1 MINEEK
7 EISLILEHVDRLF
20 LGIESLK
27 KNNFDVVLLN
37 LMLPDSRGINSLLR
51 VKVKSPEVPVI
62 ILTGLDDETIA
73 ARAVRKGAQDYLIK
87 GKIDSRLLLRS
98 IKYAIERNA
107 MLLKIRKKTKELNIS
122 KANFKNLIEKNND
135 GVTVVS
141 KDKKILY
148 ANSSLGLFL
157 GCPPSQL
164 IGKTAFFPVNVGEIA
179 DFDLPISSEEVR
191 CAKISTVR
199 TQWKG
204 ELAYLVT
211 FRDITVI
218 KQSQKVL
225 SSFENRY
232 KAVVEHNL
240 SGIFRSTVDARI
252 IDCND
257 SFAHMLGFNTREDV
271 ISYLIGDFYYC
282 KEEKEIF
289 LAILKEKRILKNYEL
304 SLKRLDGNA
313 IKVLINAIL
322 LQEEDKQ
329 MILGMVVD
337 ITDLKQTEDNLRLTL
352 RKLRK
357 TMDEI
362 ILAMSRMVEK
372 KDAYTAGHQ
381 RRVADLSCTI
391 GKKMR
396 ISENQIESIQLASLI
411 HDIGK
416 IGIPAE
422 LLSKPVELTPAEF
435 NIIKTHPIVGY
446 EILKTID
453 FPWPIADIVLE
464 HHERLN
470 GSGYPSGLKGE
481 EILIEARILGVAD
494 TVEAM
499 VSHRPYRP
507 ALGIEKALEEIRHN
521 RGILYDPAVV
531 DASVSIFKDGEFK
544 F

>member
-1 MINEEK
+1 
-7 EISLILEHVDRLF
+7 
-20 LGIESLK
+20 
-27 KNNFDVVLLN
+27 
-37 LMLPDSRGINSLLR
+37 
-51 VKVKSPEVPVI
+51 
-62 ILTGLDDETIA
+62 
-73 ARAVRKGAQDYLIK
+73 
-87 GKIDSRLLLRS
+87 
-98 IKYAIERNA
+98 
-107 MLLKIRKKTKELNIS
+107 
-122 KANFKNLIEKNND
+122 
-135 GVTVVS
+135 
-141 KDKKILY
+141 
-148 ANSSLGLFL
+148 
-157 GCPPSQL
+157 
-164 IGKTAFFPVNVGEIA
+164 
-179 DFDLPISSEEVR
+179 
-191 CAKISTVR
+191 
-199 TQWKG
+199 
-204 ELAYLVT
+204 
-211 FRDITVI
+211 
-218 KQSQKVL
+218 
-225 SSFENRY
+225 
-232 KAVVEHNL
+232 
-240 SGIFRSTVDARI
+240 
-252 IDCND
+252 
-257 SFAHMLGFNTREDV
+257 MLGFNTREDV